1 MIPFL
6 KALLVAVP
14 AGALFSAV
22 KAPLPWTIGP
32 LLACAAVNVAGGSLA
47 TPVPMRLFGLWM
59 LGTVLG
65 LYFSPAVVER
75 VAACWPWI
83 LLGVVWSMILGL
95 GFSWTL
101 RRFAKVSRPT
111 AFFGGAIGGAS
122 EMAMQGERAGGRVD
136 LIAAAH
142 SMRIVL
148 VVLTLP
154 SIYRLIGLHGTDDYQ
169 QPMQTV
175 DLPGLL
181 LLAALTVAA
190 ALLAHRLKLPNA
202 FMLGPMTVALLLTA
216 SGHSLSAMPSWL
228 IIAGQVTIGASLG
241 CRFSPGF
248 FSGAPRLMAVVAM
261 STLVGIGLSA
271 LFALLIAEPAGI
283 SLATMVLATSPGG
296 IAEMALIAKTLQ
308 LGVPVVTAFHITRMA
323 STVLLL
329 GGVYRLLGHL
339 RGWND

>member
-14 AGALFSAV
+14 AGVLFSAV

-32 LLACAAVNVAGGSLA
+32 LLACAAVNVAGGRLA
-47 TPVPMRLFGLWM
+47 TPVPMRMFGLWM

-148 VVLTLP
+148 VVLILP

-181 LLAALTVAA
+181 VLAVLTVAA

-202 FMLGPMTVALLLTA
+202 FMLGPMTVALLLTV
-216 SGHSLSAMPSWL
+216 SGYSLSAMPSWL
-228 IIAGQVTIGASLG
+228 IIAGQITIGASLG

-248 FSGAPRLMAVVAM
+248 FSSAPRLMAVVAV

-283 SLATMVLATSPGG
+283 PLATMVLATSPGG